1 MRDRANGAP
10 SPLPSFLPH
19 RFHFSDESR
28 QTDSLDSR
36 SSQRNGPSSRFAE
49 AIHSI
54 RLHQV
59 GRISRS
65 RLFLFLFLFLFS
77 LCGGHDGH
85 VNVYNMQGL
94 VGTVHN
100 LRRGAVDVRLIIH
113 HSTLRPTLRMR
124 LAILLNLPLACW
136 CLSNAR

>member
-10 SPLPSFLPH
+10 SPLPSN
-19 RFHFSDESR
+19 SDESR

-36 SSQRNGPSSRFAE
+36 PSQRNGPSSLFAE

-65 RLFLFLFLFLFS
+65 RLFCFCFCFCFCFRFRFRCVVITTDMS
-77 LCGGHDGH
+77 MC
-85 VNVYNMQGL
+85 MQGL

-100 LRRGAVDVRLIIH
+100 LRRGAVDVRLIIIIQR
-113 HSTLRPTLRMR
+113 SG
-124 LAILLNLPLACW
+124 LPLDW
-136 CLSNAR
+136 LFF

>member
-1 MRDRANGAP
+1 
-10 SPLPSFLPH
+10 
-19 RFHFSDESR
+19 
-28 QTDSLDSR
+28 
-36 SSQRNGPSSRFAE
+36 
-49 AIHSI
+49 
-54 RLHQV
+54 
-59 GRISRS
+59 
-65 RLFLFLFLFLFS
+65 
-77 LCGGHDGH
+77 
-85 VNVYNMQGL
+85 VYNNMQGL

>member
-10 SPLPSFLPH
+10 SPLPSN
-19 RFHFSDESR
+19 SDESR

-36 SSQRNGPSSRFAE
+36 LSQRNGPSSLFAE

-65 RLFLFLFLFLFS
+65 RLFLFLFS
-77 LCGGHDGH
+77 LCGDHDGH

-100 LRRGAVDVRLIIH
+100 LRRGAVDVRTAH
-113 HSTLRPTLRMR
+113 HPSFNSQAYPKNETGYSSE
-124 LAILLNLPLACW
+124 LAPCW